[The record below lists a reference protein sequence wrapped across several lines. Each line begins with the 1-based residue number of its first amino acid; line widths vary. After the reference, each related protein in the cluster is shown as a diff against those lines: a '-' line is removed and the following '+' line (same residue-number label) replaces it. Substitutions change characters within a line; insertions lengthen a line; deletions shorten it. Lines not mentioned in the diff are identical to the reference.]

1 MIYVFDVSDF
11 ITCFV
16 VVVVARFGVK
26 EEYML
31 FMNEFVEREVK
42 NMKEFINRLSV
53 SV

>member
-11 ITCFV
+11 ITCF